1 MEHSPEQVIVI
12 DQDGVRGVV
21 DGQAL
26 QRQDQKQVL
35 ITYNGDRHIQA
46 PRTLLH
52 QQADGTYH
60 LSLRLSTLESN
71 AQLQEAGDATVIPV
85 IQEEAHI
92 AAQATERGRVRI
104 TKRVHTHEET
114 VDTPLR
120 QERVQVE
127 RVPVAQ
133 IVESP
138 VTMHYDGDTLVIPV
152 MEEILV
158 VEKRLLLKEEVRVTK
173 YIGEAH
179 HQDSITVR
187 AEEVDVERTGES
199 ATDLTASQAP

>member
-1 MEHSPEQVIVI
+1 MEHSPDQVIVI

-21 DGQAL
+21 DEQAL

-35 ITYNGDRHIQA
+35 ITYNGDCHVQA
-46 PRTLLH
+46 PRTMLQ
-52 QQADGTYH
+52 QQADGTYY
-60 LSLRLSTLESN
+60 LPLRLSNLEAN
-71 AQLQEAGDATVIPV
+71 AQLRKTGDATVIPV
-85 IQEEAHI
+85 IEEEAHI

-104 TKRVHTHEET
+104 TKRVHTQEET

-127 RVPVAQ
+127 RVPVEQ

-138 VTMHYDGDTLVIPV
+138 VTMYYDGDTLVIPV
-152 MEEILV
+152 MEEVLV

-173 YIGEAH
+173 YVGETQH
-179 HQDSITVR
+179 EETVSVR
-187 AEEVDVERTGES
+187 SEEVAVERTS
-199 ATDLTASQAP
+199 N

>member
-1 MEHSPEQVIVI
+1 MEHSPDQVIVI
-12 DQDGVRGVV
+12 DQDGVRGAV
-21 DGQAL
+21 DEQAL

-35 ITYNGDRHIQA
+35 ITYNGDRHVQA
-46 PRTLLH
+46 PRSMLQ

-60 LSLRLSTLESN
+60 LPLRLSTLEAN
-71 AQLQEAGDATVIPV
+71 AQLRKAGDATVIPV

-92 AAQATERGRVRI
+92 AAQAIERGRVRI
-104 TKRVHTHEET
+104 TKRVHTQEET

-127 RVPVAQ
+127 RVSVEQ

-152 MEEILV
+152 MEEVLV

-173 YIGEAH
+173 YVGETQ
-179 HQDSITVR
+179 HQETVSVR
-187 AEEVDVERTGES
+187 AEEVAVERTSE
-199 ATDLTASQAP
+199 